1 MILEENLMRNIEN
14 EEEKRKIIDRD
25 FRTHEKQLFEIHIY
39 SRFLDSYDLCS
50 TFQKFEKEYK
60 SKFPVAV

>member
-1 MILEENLMRNIEN
+1 MILEENLMRNMEN
-14 EEEKRKIIDRD
+14 EEDKQKTNDRD
-25 FRTHEKQLFEIHIY
+25 FRTHEKQMFEIHIY
-39 SRFLDSYDLCS
+39 RFLDSYDLCS

>member
-25 FRTHEKQLFEIHIY
+25 FRTHEKQLFEIHIV
-39 SRFLDSYDLCS
+39 DS
-50 TFQKFEKEYK
+50 
-60 SKFPVAV
+60 